1 MSGYR
6 SFAHL
11 LGLGRNKAARG
22 AKADADDPIVDDYQN
37 DDPLDEQYA
46 EDQDDDAQGRKAR
59 KAKSKARRAED
70 DADDADAEDEDPDA
84 EDEDE
89 TPRSRKAKGRA
100 RGKRAAEDEDD
111 ADAEDEDDDPAAEDE
126 DDGKSAKAIRRRAVK
141 AERERCA
148 RIIAHGIK
156 TGNVEQA
163 AALAF
168 DSNLSPKA
176 AAGVLGLA
184 QASKPGQ
191 TLASRMQGVNVPSAG
206 LGDSGKPAGMSDM
219 AAAIIAAGAD
229 AHGN

>member
-22 AKADADDPIVDDYQN
+22 AKADADDPVVDDYQN

-59 KAKSKARRAED
+59 KAKGKARRAED
-70 DADDADAEDEDPDA
+70 DADDADAEDDEPDA
-84 EDEDE
+84 DDDE

-100 RGKRAAEDEDD
+100 RGKRAEDEDDD
-111 ADAEDEDDDPAAEDE
+111 ADAEDEDDDADAEDE
-126 DDGKSAKAIRRRAVK
+126 DDGKSAKAIRRRAIK